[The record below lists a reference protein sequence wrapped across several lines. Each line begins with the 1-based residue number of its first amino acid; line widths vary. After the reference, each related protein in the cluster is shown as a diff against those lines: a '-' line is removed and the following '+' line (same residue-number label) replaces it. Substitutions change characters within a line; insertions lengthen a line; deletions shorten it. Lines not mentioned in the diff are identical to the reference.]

1 MGLGNLCMYFLK
13 SLGAVD
19 AILRIQN
26 LFKKQVMLMQN
37 IGQAVPH
44 TQETISDI
52 FLAAIAAL

>member
-26 LFKKQVMLMQN
+26 FFKKQVMLMQN

-52 FLAAIAAL
+52 FLKDF